1 MRTKKARRG
10 PWLSGLIVAVI
21 GAVWFIGQ
29 VMGGLVTMVTDA
41 IPALPEP
48 APAGITQPQILHET
62 VDAAAHGTDAPFGQ
76 NVKVITPSAITFRKA

>member
-10 PWLSGLIVAVI
+10 PWLSGLIVAVV

-48 APAGITQPQILHET
+48 APAGITQP
-62 VDAAAHGTDAPFGQ
+62 
-76 NVKVITPSAITFRKA
+76 